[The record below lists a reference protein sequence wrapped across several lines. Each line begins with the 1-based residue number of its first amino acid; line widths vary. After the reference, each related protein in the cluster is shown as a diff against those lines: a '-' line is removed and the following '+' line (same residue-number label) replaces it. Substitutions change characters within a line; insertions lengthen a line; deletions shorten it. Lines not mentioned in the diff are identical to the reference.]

1 MTTEVSN
8 VYTTPYITIRLDGA
22 PMGKER
28 VRFSRAS
35 GRTFTPERTVA
46 YEGRLALAAQQAM
59 NGRPLLEGPLAVD
72 IVANMPIAESWPKKR
87 RAAALAGTERPTKK
101 PDADNV
107 AKMLDALNLVV
118 WPDDGQVVDLR
129 VQKFYSA
136 APSLTVRVRQI
147 GSNDGN
153 GNVHSSGIAQRVPTV
168 RDGVVRN
175 GVAVQ
180 KTRLSAE
187 QDVFG

>member
-1 MTTEVSN
+1 MTAELSN
-8 VYTTPYITIRLDGA
+8 LSASVHISFRLDGA

-46 YEGRLALAAQQAM
+46 YEGRLALAAQHAM
-59 NGRPLLEGPLAVD
+59 AGRPLLEGPLAVD
-72 IVANMPIAESWPKKR
+72 IVARMPIAASWPKKR
-87 RAAALAGTERPTKK
+87 QAAALEGAERPVKK
-101 PDADNV
+101 PDADNI

-136 APSLTVRVRQI
+136 APSLTVQVRQI
-147 GSNDGN
+147 GMDDADLHG
-153 GNVHSSGIAQRVPTV
+153 HRFARV
-168 RDGVVRN
+168 GE
-175 GVAVQ
+175 
-180 KTRLSAE
+180 SAAGA
-187 QDVFG
+187 DVFG